1 MFSFKMLL
9 SGLLA
14 HAHAFARETLI
25 IDSTAIN
32 ASSSPSSPS
41 LVVEFPCVSGAF
53 LLATP
58 VHRPLTSSAA
68 KGFWDD
74 RERHL

>member
-25 IDSTAIN
+25 IDSTIIN
-32 ASSSPSSPS
+32 ASSSTSSPS
-41 LVVEFPCVSGAF
+41 LVVELPCVSG
-53 LLATP
+53 P
-58 VHRPLTSSAA
+58 SYSPPRPSTMNIISGQGVL
-68 KGFWDD
+68 G
-74 RERHL
+74 RP

>member
-1 MFSFKMLL
+1 MFSFTMLL

-25 IDSTAIN
+25 IDSTIIN
-32 ASSSPSSPS
+32 ASSSTSSPS
-41 LVVEFPCVSGAF
+41 LVVELPCVSGAF

-58 VHRPLTSSAA
+58 VRRP
-68 KGFWDD
+68 
-74 RERHL
+74 